1 MNEHDMYLMYLPSFS
16 NWRIHRKKDHIE
28 VSKSYKLN
36 IKAARTQ
43 LLGQYYNHYKIKIKT
58 VLFFSVSYFYFL
70 SLKSLEKKTLRI
82 YFNNFRSQEGHSK
95 CTIDTQLFCITA
107 DYLKNKLFV
116 PLTNNLII
124 NNSSI

>member
-1 MNEHDMYLMYLPSFS
+1 MVLSSRSKQRPFSVFNYFLVHGRVPSG
-16 NWRIHRKKDHIE
+16 H
-28 VSKSYKLN
+28 LN
-36 IKAARTQ
+36 M
-43 LLGQYYNHYKIKIKT
+43 KIKT

>member
-43 LLGQYYNHYKIKIKT
+43 LLGQYYNHYNIDVTNHIYHEFCTQGCFYEGYYKHTLLYGISNKWMFA
-58 VLFFSVSYFYFL
+58 LLSVRLLDSCD
-70 SLKSLEKKTLRI
+70 I
-82 YFNNFRSQEGHSK
+82 YQS
-95 CTIDTQLFCITA
+95 
-107 DYLKNKLFV
+107 
-116 PLTNNLII
+116 
-124 NNSSI
+124 